1 MGKSLIAKKDI
12 SSLRSTLE
20 HLRETGE
27 LVATDVEVDPHLE
40 VAAIQKHF
48 DGGAPLLFER
58 VKGYPR
64 ARIANNVFATAE
76 RIARLF
82 GADDAR
88 KFKFK
93 AVEAIR
99 APIPPIEVKD
109 APCQEVVITRDVDV
123 WSVVP
128 MISHA
133 STDPARTLGAGQTVV
148 RGRHFWGGSHIGY
161 NRMNFR
167 GPDYGSFQISP
178 GSHMDQIATEWYRK
192 GPIPMTINIGTPPAC
207 TMLAGAGFTYVI
219 LPRGCDELG
228 VAGALQGF
236 PVELVRAKTQDAW
249 AIANAEYVIEGYLD
263 TTQKVWESPLAE
275 KDGRQ
280 GEHPFHPEWSGYM
293 GKAYRT
299 PKFQATAITHRADR
313 PIYYGLIVHA
323 MDDHFIDTSMR
334 EACFLEL
341 ADRMVP
347 GLTIDTHIPM
357 GMTDWGGVIFQV
369 RKRRA
374 RDEGLQRNILSTAL
388 SISLGMRLGIVVDED
403 VDIYNMEDVLWAMAT
418 RVNPKED
425 ILTVCEGGF
434 GQTFQ
439 PAERSSAGE
448 RQWTQANIRFAGG
461 MGIDATRPFVYRDAF
476 QRARY
481 DVEVV
486 DLAKFFTPEQIARAK
501 ATQRDYARF
510 LADRGI

>member
-1 MGKSLIAKKDI
+1 MAKSLIGKKDI

-20 HLRETGE
+20 YFREIGE
-27 LVATDVEVDPHLE
+27 LVSTEVLVDPHLE

-48 DGGAPLLFER
+48 DGGAPLLFEN
-58 VKGYPR
+58 VKGYKN
-64 ARIANNVFATAE
+64 ARIANNFYATAE

-82 GADDAR
+82 DADDAR

-93 AVEAIR
+93 AVDAIR
-99 APIPPIEVKD
+99 SPIPPIEVPD

-123 WSVVP
+123 WNVVP

-133 STDPARTLGAGQTVV
+133 SSDPGRTLGAGNTVV
-148 RGRHFWGGSHIGY
+148 RGKYFWGGSHIGY

-167 GPDYGSFQISP
+167 GPDYSSFQISP
-178 GSHMDQIATEWYRK
+178 GSHMDQIATQWYRK
-192 GPIPMTINIGTPPAC
+192 GPIPVTINIGVPPAC

-275 KDGRQ
+275 KDDEQ
-280 GEHPFHPEWSGYM
+280 GKHPFHPEWSGYM

-299 PKFQATAITHRADR
+299 YKFQATAITHRADR

-323 MDDHFIDTSMR
+323 MDDHFIDVSMR

-341 ADRMVP
+341 AERIVP
-347 GLTIDTHIPM
+347 GLCIDTNIPM

-369 RKRRA
+369 QKRRA
-374 RDEGLQRNILSTAL
+374 RDEGLHRNILSAAL
-388 SISLGMRLGIVVDED
+388 SISLGMKLAIAVDED
-403 VDIYNMEDVLWAMAT
+403 IDIYTMEDILWAIAT

-425 ILTVCEGGF
+425 ILTVAEGGF

-439 PAERSSAGE
+439 PAERSSAGD
-448 RQWTQANIRFAGG
+448 RQWTQTNIRFAGG
-461 MGIDATRPFVYRDAF
+461 MGIDATRPFIYKEAF
-476 QRARY
+476 ERARY
-481 DVEVV
+481 EVEMV
-486 DLAKFFTPEQIARAK
+486 DLSTFYSESQIAKAK
-501 ATQRDYARF
+501 ESQRDYAKF
-510 LADRGI
+510 MADRGI